1 MDEGGFVNWGDGMKA
16 PTGPIVVGTDGSD
29 TATAAVIE
37 AARLAHAFD
46 ATLHIVSAYEPARVH
61 TEGLPQEFS
70 GMVSSHSQV
79 DSLLADIAS
88 RARSAGIRVQT
99 HAAAG
104 DPADTIIEVAREVE
118 ARLVVVGN
126 KGIGQLRR
134 FVLGNVPS
142 KVVHNSPCSTYVVH
156 TTAG

>member
-1 MDEGGFVNWGDGMKA
+1 MKA
-16 PTGPIVVGTDGSD
+16 STGPIVVGTDGSN

-37 AARLAHAFD
+37 AARLADAFD
-46 ATLHIVSAYEPARVH
+46 EPLHIVSAYAPARVH
-61 TEGLPQEFS
+61 TEGLPREFS
-70 GMVSSHSQV
+70 GTVSSHSEV

-88 RARSAGIRVQT
+88 RARAAGIQVHT
-99 HAAAG
+99 HAAVG
-104 DPADTIIEVAREVE
+104 DPADTIIEVAKEVE
-118 ARLVVVGN
+118 ARLIVVGN

-156 TTAG
+156 TTGD